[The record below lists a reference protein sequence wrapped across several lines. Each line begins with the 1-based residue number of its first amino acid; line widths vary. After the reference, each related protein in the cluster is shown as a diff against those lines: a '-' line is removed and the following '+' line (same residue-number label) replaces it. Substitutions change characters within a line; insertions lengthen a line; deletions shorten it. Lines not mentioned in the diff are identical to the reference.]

1 MAPSSEHA
9 ASYRQEALDLLGD
22 IDVATL
28 ELEKDESNQELVN
41 RLFRAFHTI
50 KGSGAMFGFDEVA
63 SFAHHVETTLDCV
76 RSGRV
81 RVTN

>member
-1 MAPSSEHA
+1 MSTSSEHG

-28 ELEKDESNQELVN
+28 ELEKDETNQDLVN

-50 KGSGAMFGFDEVA
+50 
-63 SFAHHVETTLDCV
+63 
-76 RSGRV
+76 
-81 RVTN
+81 